1 MRKREEEVQSGRL
14 TAMIDIVFQLIIFF
28 VCTTNLQ
35 DSAVNSEIALP
46 EAPNGAAVTKK
57 DPREINID
65 VDAKGRI
72 FIVRTPLTQGILVG
86 VLKKAVAEQ
95 GQDVPIVIRADGNTK
110 HSAVKQVMDACTK
123 AGLYRIQFAALK
135 ESSGKATPPKL

>member
-35 DSAVNSEIALP
+35 DSAVNAEIALP
-46 EAPNGAAVTKK
+46 SAPNGSAVKEK

-65 VDAKGRI
+65 ISANGKIYIARALLDQGVL
-72 FIVRTPLTQGILVG
+72 VGIL
-86 VLKKAVAEQ
+86 KKTVADQ
-95 GQDVPIVIRADGNTK
+95 GHDIPIVIRADGGAK
-110 HSAVKQVMDACTK
+110 HSAVKQVMDACTA

-135 ESSGKATPPKL
+135 EKGH